1 MAGLQTCL
9 RKAFVVKSISTI
21 NGNYRIQQFVRK
33 RHVLT
38 FAVIKTNKSPRS
50 IKSNASINV
59 KNLLRWS
66 STSTIVSDGALD
78 SSSLRAASSK
88 DIIPQVGD
96 AVSTQTPSQI
106 AKGSDVPVNSII
118 DESLLPPIPVPPV
131 EQISGDVAD
140 LGELA
145 SLGLGS
151 WWPTGLIQRY
161 LDFLHTNFDI
171 PWWGSVAIVT
181 LSVRLLIVPLYVKS
195 RIGAVN
201 MQNNMPELQVL
212 QMKVS
217 EARQTGNYYD
227 AAHYVA
233 ELQNFMK
240 EKNIGAFSTLLP
252 MFAQTPIFLS
262 MFWGLRG
269 MTSAP
274 VESMKTGGLLW
285 FPDLT
290 MADPYYILPLS
301 ISSTLFIIIETG
313 AEGGTIQNAQQIW
326 VKHAMRFL
334 PVIVFPMTMNFCSAL
349 QFYWL
354 VSNLISLVQ
363 VLILKIP
370 AVRQIANIPP
380 TIKHDPEKL
389 PMNQKNKKGALAD
402 FKESLQNAKLIREL
416 QDRERLNTVTFE
428 KAGTG
433 PIPRTFK
440 KDPTKMKVAVK

>member
-1 MAGLQTCL
+1 MQ
-9 RKAFVVKSISTI
+9 
-21 NGNYRIQQFVRK
+21 NYRIQQFVRK

-171 PWWGSVAIVT
+171 PWWGSVAI
-181 LSVRLLIVPLYVKS
+181 
-195 RIGAVN
+195 G
-201 MQNNMPELQVL
+201 
-212 QMKVS
+212 
-217 EARQTGNYYD
+217 
-227 AAHYVA
+227 
-233 ELQNFMK
+233 
-240 EKNIGAFSTLLP
+240 
-252 MFAQTPIFLS
+252 
-262 MFWGLRG
+262 
-269 MTSAP
+269 
-274 VESMKTGGLLW
+274 
-285 FPDLT
+285 
-290 MADPYYILPLS
+290 
-301 ISSTLFIIIETG
+301 
-313 AEGGTIQNAQQIW
+313 
-326 VKHAMRFL
+326 
-334 PVIVFPMTMNFCSAL
+334 
-349 QFYWL
+349 
-354 VSNLISLVQ
+354 
-363 VLILKIP
+363 
-370 AVRQIANIPP
+370 
-380 TIKHDPEKL
+380 
-389 PMNQKNKKGALAD
+389 
-402 FKESLQNAKLIREL
+402 
-416 QDRERLNTVTFE
+416 
-428 KAGTG
+428 
-433 PIPRTFK
+433 
-440 KDPTKMKVAVK
+440 